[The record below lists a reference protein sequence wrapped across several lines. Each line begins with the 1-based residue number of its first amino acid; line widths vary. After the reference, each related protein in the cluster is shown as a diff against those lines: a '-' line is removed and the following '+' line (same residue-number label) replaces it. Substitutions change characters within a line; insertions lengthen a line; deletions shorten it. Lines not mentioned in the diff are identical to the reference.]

1 MRRSYFFGVAMSV
14 MLVCMLYLYQSFLM
28 NFLVAVLLCIATFG
42 VKTFFDRYLKSNFLS
57 SFFSVFFLLLFLIL
71 PLIFLLQQAGV
82 FFGSMTSQKLES
94 YLNASKAGI
103 GELVAKIPFLQNA
116 FEEFSSKLSTQ
127 SLVNFGLQVS
137 SYVGKES
144 LQFLLDMSFIVVFLF
159 FLFYY
164 GRRAYLGLLRTI
176 PFGLHQ
182 SHSIFEE
189 VSGVLKIVLFSSL
202 INVVLQ
208 GLAFGLLMFY
218 YDYSNSL
225 LLGVFYGIAAL
236 VPLVGGAIVWIPVVG
251 YELYL
256 GDVKDALVIALYAIV
271 FIGFVIDNVIK
282 PLIIGILN
290 KKVLTKPL
298 KLNEM
303 IIFFAIF
310 AGFSS
315 FGFWG
320 IVIGPAITACFIS
333 LLRLYRG
340 RFFRKDAGAI

>member
-1 MRRSYFFGVAMSV
+1 
-14 MLVCMLYLYQSFLM
+14 
-28 NFLVAVLLCIATFG
+28 
-42 VKTFFDRYLKSNFLS
+42 
-57 SFFSVFFLLLFLIL
+57 
-71 PLIFLLQQAGV
+71 
-82 FFGSMTSQKLES
+82 
-94 YLNASKAGI
+94 
-103 GELVAKIPFLQNA
+103 
-116 FEEFSSKLSTQ
+116 
-127 SLVNFGLQVS
+127 
-137 SYVGKES
+137 
-144 LQFLLDMSFIVVFLF
+144 
-159 FLFYY
+159 
-164 GRRAYLGLLRTI
+164 
-176 PFGLHQ
+176 
-182 SHSIFEE
+182 
-189 VSGVLKIVLFSSL
+189 
-202 INVVLQ
+202 
-208 GLAFGLLMFY
+208 MFY
-218 YDYSNSL
+218 GL
-225 LLGVFYGIAAL
+225 AAL

-256 GDVKDALVIALYAIV
+256 GDVKDALAIALYAIV

-340 RFFRKDAGAI
+340 RFFRKEAGAI